1 VLNAVAAWLMLKYL
15 PTNPLRDFVSILF
28 RAFLR
33 LEVEGIENIKAAGR
47 APILALNHVS
57 YLDAALALTLT
68 EEEPVFAIDYMIA
81 QVWWVKPF
89 LKLARAMPLNPAKPM
104 STRTLIKIVQGG
116 DPLVIFPEGR
126 ITVTG
131 SLMKVY
137 DGAAMVADKT
147 GSMVVPI
154 RIDGLEK
161 SYTSY
166 LTSMHVRRR
175 LFPKVKATILE
186 PVKLTVP
193 EELRGRQRRTAAGA
207 LLYQVMSNL
216 MFRTQRLDATV
227 LERIIATAKDR
238 GMGKLAV
245 EDPVTGSLSY
255 GKLLTASAVLAA
267 KFRSLYPGQK
277 VLGVMLPNANG
288 ACAAVLGVMS
298 AGKVPAMINFT
309 AGAANILSACTA
321 AEVRTVLTSRAF
333 VAQAKLGA
341 VVEEIA
347 KSVDIVWLD
356 ELRETVTLK
365 DKLAGLWR
373 RAKPLVA
380 RKPDDPAVILFTSG
394 SEGTPKGV
402 VLSHRNMLANIAQAA
417 SRIDFHSGDKVFN
430 VLPMFHSFGLTAGTV
445 LPLVSGVPV
454 YLYPSPLHYRLVP
467 ELVYQ
472 TNATIIFGTDTFLG
486 GYARTAHPYD
496 FRSVRYC
503 FAGAEPIKA
512 STRATYLEKFGVRI
526 LEGYGVTEA
535 APVIAINTPMYNK
548 PGSVGKLMP
557 GIEYRLEPVPGVDA
571 GGRLFIRGPNV
582 MAGYLRAEKPGV
594 LERPEDGW
602 HDTGDI
608 VSVDDGFVSI
618 RGRAK
623 RFAKI
628 GGEMVSLAAVEAL
641 AGELW
646 KESLSAAATLPDDR
660 KGEKLVLLTNAPGA
674 TRSDLLAFAKLNGAM
689 DMMVPAEVRVVQNMP
704 VLGTGKVDFVAVAK
718 LVRAGDTAAQ
728 AA

>member
-1 VLNAVAAWLMLKYL
+1 
-15 PTNPLRDFVSILF
+15 
-28 RAFLR
+28 
-33 LEVEGIENIKAAGR
+33 
-47 APILALNHVS
+47 
-57 YLDAALALTLT
+57 
-68 EEEPVFAIDYMIA
+68 
-81 QVWWVKPF
+81 
-89 LKLARAMPLNPAKPM
+89 
-104 STRTLIKIVQGG
+104 
-116 DPLVIFPEGR
+116 
-126 ITVTG
+126 
-131 SLMKVY
+131 
-137 DGAAMVADKT
+137 
-147 GSMVVPI
+147 
-154 RIDGLEK
+154 
-161 SYTSY
+161 
-166 LTSMHVRRR
+166 
-175 LFPKVKATILE
+175 
-186 PVKLTVP
+186 
-193 EELRGRQRRTAAGA
+193 
-207 LLYQVMSNL
+207 
-216 MFRTQRLDATV
+216 MFRTQPLDATV
-227 LERIIATAKDR
+227 LNRVIAAAKDR

-245 EDPVTGSLSY
+245 EDPVTGPLSY

-267 KFRSLYPGQK
+267 RFRSLYPDRQ

-309 AGAANILSACTA
+309 AGAANILSACKA
-321 AEVRTVLTSRAF
+321 ADVRTVLTSRAF
-333 VAQAKLGA
+333 VAQAKLDG
-341 VVEEIA
+341 VVAELA
-347 KSVDIVWLD
+347 KVVDVVWLD
-356 ELRETVTLK
+356 DLRETVTLK
-365 DKLAGLWR
+365 DKLAGLWHR
-373 RAKPLVA
+373 SKPLVA
-380 RKPDDPAVILFTSG
+380 RKPEDAAVILFTSG

-402 VLSHRNMLANIAQAA
+402 VLTHRNMLANIAQAA
-417 SRIDFHSGDKVFN
+417 SRIDFNSGDKVFN
-430 VLPMFHSFGLTAGTV
+430 VLPMFHSFGLTAGTI

-454 YLYPSPLHYRLVP
+454 YLYPSPLHYRIVP

-582 MAGYLRAEKPGV
+582 MAGYLRTENPGV

-608 VSVDDGFVSI
+608 VSVDADGFVSI

-646 KESLSAAATLPDDR
+646 KGSLSAAATMPDDR
-660 KGEKLVLLTNAPGA
+660 KGERLVLLTNAEGA
-674 TRSDLLAFAKLNGAM
+674 TRSDFLAFAKLNGAM
-689 DMMVPAEVRVVQNMP
+689 DVMVPAEIRVLRDMP
-704 VLGTGKVDFVAVAK
+704 VLGSGKVDFVAVAK
-718 LVRAGDTAAQ
+718 LVREGETSAEAA
-728 AA
+728 